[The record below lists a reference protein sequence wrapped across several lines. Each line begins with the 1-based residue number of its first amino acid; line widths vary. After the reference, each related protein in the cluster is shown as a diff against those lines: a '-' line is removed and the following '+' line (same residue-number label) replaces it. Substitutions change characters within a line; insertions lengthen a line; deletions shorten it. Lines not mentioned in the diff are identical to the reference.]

1 VTRSRFSSWS
11 RIDWRISCAWSY
23 MFLVRMESIELNY
36 KRLLATFTAE
46 KICTGCS
53 NVYPRYHCSNR
64 LLSTYSDSRVQN
76 TGHVHEAC
84 CFPHCVYELLFCQ
97 LLHCLRLK
105 QNETLFLKYMRFGHV
120 FHYFKWR
127 TLLPFW
133 LEPRLLS
140 YRVVCHVLLATT
152 LWTRAKSV
160 DLSSKTEITS
170 CYMFIWKLFYA
181 EYLLLSFFEVNIRRE
196 EGRSHYYPYV
206 YLFRQDH
213 EIR

>member
-1 VTRSRFSSWS
+1 SFPDFPYASITLLSHHVNDTSSFLAKTRSNISSNKLILPLLRRKRF
-11 RIDWRISCAWSY
+11 A
-23 MFLVRMESIELNY
+23 LVAAMCI
-36 KRLLATFTAE
+36 LA
-46 KICTGCS
+46 II
-53 NVYPRYHCSNR
+53 
-64 LLSTYSDSRVQN
+64 VQI
-76 TGHVHEAC
+76 A
-84 CFPHCVYELLFCQ
+84 FY
-97 LLHCLRLK
+97 LHI
-105 QNETLFLKYMRFGHV
+105 QTHV
-120 FHYFKWR
+120 FRIPVMFTR
-127 TLLPFW
+127 PVVFPTAFM
-133 LEPRLLS
+133 S
-140 YRVVCHVLLATT
+140 FFSVVCHVLLATT

>member
-1 VTRSRFSSWS
+1 
-11 RIDWRISCAWSY
+11 

-36 KRLLATFTAE
+36 KRIVATFTAE

-64 LLSTYSDSRVQN
+64 LLSTYSGSKPICLIILLLYIDGVQDIPD
-76 TGHVHEAC
+76 TEGDKIL
-84 CFPHCVYELLFCQ
+84 ELNG
-97 LLHCLRLK
+97 LK
-105 QNETLFLKYMRFGHV
+105 QNETLFLKYMRFGH
-120 FHYFKWR
+120 
-127 TLLPFW
+127 
-133 LEPRLLS
+133 
-140 YRVVCHVLLATT
+140 VVCHVLLATT

>member
-1 VTRSRFSSWS
+1 
-11 RIDWRISCAWSY
+11 

-76 TGHVHEAC
+76 TASFLSVIA
-84 CFPHCVYELLFCQ
+84 LFKDIPDTEGDKI
-97 LLHCLRLK
+97 LGLNGLK
-105 QNETLFLKYMRFGHV
+105 QNETLFLKYMRFGHSKV
-120 FHYFKWR
+120 I
-127 TLLPFW
+127 
-133 LEPRLLS
+133 S
-140 YRVVCHVLLATT
+140 VVCHVLLATT